1 VTDSDALNGTNDGA
15 GEASGKSGSRR
26 RGRDLGGKAGGR
38 SPGWTSD
45 RRWQAGF
52 LLGSAIGAAAT
63 VLGRRAERAARRGL
77 VDWGS
82 VERIAIGRASKAPG
96 GLSALEL
103 KAADGAYREAMAR
116 VAPRLAEALGTQLP
130 GVVERAAV
138 VDRAGWIRANV
149 GTFRALISRMED

>member
-1 VTDSDALNGTNDGA
+1 MTDGDDLKGSYGSGNGGSGNGA
-15 GEASGKSGSRR
+15 GKGSG
-26 RGRDLGGKAGGR
+26 RGGRAKRGMARGTGR

-82 VERIAIGRASKAPG
+82 VERIAIGRAAKAPG
-96 GLSALEL
+96 ALSALEL
-103 KAADGAYREAMAR
+103 KAAEGAYREAMAR
-116 VAPRLAEALGTQLP
+116 VAPRLGEALGTQLP
-130 GVVERAAV
+130 GVVERAGSGRTSGPS
-138 VDRAGWIRANV
+138 DR
-149 GTFRALISRMED
+149 

>member
-1 VTDSDALNGTNDGA
+1 MTDGDDLKGSYGSGNGGSGNGA
-15 GEASGKSGSRR
+15 GKGSG
-26 RGRDLGGKAGGR
+26 RGGRAKRGMARGTGR

-82 VERIAIGRASKAPG
+82 VHPGILVRQPYQDDDIGMPKV
-96 GLSALEL
+96 SAL
-103 KAADGAYREAMAR
+103 AR
-116 VAPRLAEALGTQLP
+116 RLQSSRP
-130 GVVERAAV
+130 ERA
-138 VDRAGWIRANV
+138 
-149 GTFRALISRMED
+149 